1 MGKSEK
7 SGRCFIKSRKK
18 FLPRKWNFFP
28 QKRHSEI
35 LGSSKEFPFPPN
47 SAPGLRHCVATYG
60 ALGHVPSSFGNFV
73 HSAAAASLTVKI
85 STFFLIVSKNFEI
98 GEVLHC
104 LRGMDAPEC
113 T

>member
-1 MGKSEK
+1 MLYKNSYEIFVTK
-7 SGRCFIKSRKK
+7 MEI
-18 FLPRKWNFFP
+18 FP
-28 QKRHSEI
+28 LKTLFRN
-35 LGSSKEFPFPPN
+35 LGFVERISVPPN